1 MLQRQ
6 LCFPSSRLCDT
17 NLRTRQ
23 RGALPFT
30 SGRTLPSLF
39 TLRLSGVMKF
49 GPFQAHTCFS
59 GPDVSVSS
67 APPLDIGAHA
77 VIVASPCFLVTAARR
92 THKSNEPCYDW
103 ANYTRMINMQS
114 RNRCKVLLVQT
125 YVGGQEDVWLMLT
138 SLDEAEDLEVRS
150 GALRWSHSL
159 LCIYLQ
165 HHPLFSACVQTFL
178 YLNREFVYMQ
188 GNRKW
193 SSGSDACR
201 LCSFKSVIPISS
213 IWGASAFAACS
224 FSTVVLL
231 LCCRSPGCIFS
242 FTVLRPRW
250 LTFSTMRAKS
260 ALVTDYCLIPFA
272 SCWLRIK
279 RQLS

>member
-30 SGRTLPSLF
+30 SGRTLPSLL

-67 APPLDIGAHA
+67 ALPLDIGAHA

-125 YVGGQEDVWLMLT
+125 YVGGQEDVWLTLT

-213 IWGASAFAACS
+213 IWGVCICSMQLLHSRSFALLQVTWLYFFFYSVASKVANF
-224 FSTVVLL
+224 LHHE
-231 LCCRSPGCIFS
+231 G
-242 FTVLRPRW
+242 
-250 LTFSTMRAKS
+250 
-260 ALVTDYCLIPFA
+260 
-272 SCWLRIK
+272 
-279 RQLS
+279 